1 MRDSQLPNST
11 HGTSKPPERRP
22 SMDTPR
28 PSPPPPAQESLWKRL
43 VARLAAFRQ
52 HESAEEI
59 EQEIQDI
66 LEEGEEQGL
75 ISPEEGKMIAS
86 ILEFK
91 DTLAYEIMT
100 PRSDMVMAE
109 ANTPVPELIRLIID
123 RGYSRIPVYNETPE
137 QMVGILHAK
146 DLLPYCLGEE
156 PAATAGAL
164 AKPACFVQEN
174 RKIVDLLK
182 FFQAQKIHMAVVTD
196 EFGAVRG
203 LITLE
208 DVVEEI
214 VGEIGDEYDK
224 SVSRWKV
231 VNDHTVLT
239 AAKVDLEEVEQFFG
253 VTFPEGPH
261 ESVGGLILHHLD
273 RVPSVGTTMVINDLV
288 FEVMAA
294 DRRRILTVKIQK
306 KR

>member
-1 MRDSQLPNST
+1 
-11 HGTSKPPERRP
+11 
-22 SMDTPR
+22 MDANDQ
-28 PSPPPPAQESLWKRL
+28 PSPAPAAPESLWKRL
-43 VARLAAFRQ
+43 LTRLSAFRQ
-52 HESAEEI
+52 PESAEEI
-59 EQEIQDI
+59 EQEIQEI

-91 DTLAYEIMT
+91 DTLAHEIMT

-109 ANTPVPELIRLIID
+109 AKTPVPDLIRLIID
-123 RGYSRIPVYNETPE
+123 KGYSRIPVYTETPE
-137 QMVGILHAK
+137 QMIGILHAK
-146 DLLPYCLGEE
+146 DLLPSCLGGSG
-156 PAATAGAL
+156 AATAGEL
-164 AKPACFVQEN
+164 AKTACFVQEN

-182 FFQAQKIHMAVVTD
+182 FFQAQKIHMAIVTD

-224 SVSRWKV
+224 KVIRWKV
-231 VNDHTVLT
+231 VDDHTVLT
-239 AAKVDLEEVEQFFG
+239 DAKVDLEEVENFFNL
-253 VTFPEGPH
+253 TLPEGPY

-273 RVPSVGTTMVINDLV
+273 RVPAAGTTMVMNGLV
-288 FEVMAA
+288 FEVVAA
-294 DRRRILTVKIQK
+294 DKRRILTIKLQK